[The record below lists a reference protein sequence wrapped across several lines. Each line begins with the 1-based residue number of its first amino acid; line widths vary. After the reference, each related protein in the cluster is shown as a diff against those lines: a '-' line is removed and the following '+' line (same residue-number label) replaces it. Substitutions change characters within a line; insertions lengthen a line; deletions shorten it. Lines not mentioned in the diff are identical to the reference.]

1 MTPATG
7 TDLMHQFL
15 PASPFVRALDLQLE
29 QIGDGT
35 ARLRMPFDEERTT
48 YGDVVHGGAIAALVD
63 TAVMVTAWAGAP
75 LPDQMRGATVSL
87 SLEYVDGG
95 RGEDLVASGR
105 VLRRGRTLCFCEVDV
120 TGEDGR
126 TVAKA
131 LATYKIG

>member
-1 MTPATG
+1 MTPTNG
-7 TDLMHQFL
+7 TELMQQFL
-15 PASPFVRALDLQLE
+15 PASPFVGALDLRLE
-29 QIGDGT
+29 DIGDGT
-35 ARLRMPFDEERTT
+35 ASLRLPYSPERTT

-63 TAVMVTAWAGAP
+63 TAVMVTSWAGAP

-87 SLEYVDGG
+87 SLEYVDAAHD
-95 RGEDLVASGR
+95 EDIVASGR

>member
-1 MTPATG
+1 MTPANG

-15 PASPFVRALDLQLE
+15 PASPFVRELDLQLE

-48 YGDVVHGGAIAALVD
+48 YGDVVHGGALAALVD

-120 TGEDGR
+120 TGQDGR